1 MARMIVVRGLRAF
14 ADIGMLIMRSAH
26 SGMKKIA
33 EEIKYRLTNITPDW
47 YGPTINIVEMELGR
61 VYVGP
66 SGFVPEEEEV
76 GVKRVKDTCAEF
88 KFRFVDWKTKNKK
101 SRPWLRQMKDEII
114 SSGYGKK
121 IMVEAIADAI
131 EQAWG

>member
-1 MARMIVVRGLRAF
+1 M
-14 ADIGMLIMRSAH
+14 
-26 SGMKKIA
+26 
-33 EEIKYRLTNITPDW
+33 
-47 YGPTINIVEMELGR
+47 
-61 VYVGP
+61 
-66 SGFVPEEEEV
+66 
-76 GVKRVKDTCAEF
+76 F